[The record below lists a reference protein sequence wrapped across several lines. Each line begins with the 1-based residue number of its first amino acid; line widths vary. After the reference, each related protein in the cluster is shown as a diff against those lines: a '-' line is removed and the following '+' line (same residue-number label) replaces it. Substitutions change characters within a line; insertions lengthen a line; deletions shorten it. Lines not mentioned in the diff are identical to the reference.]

1 MRRQHP
7 SYQRTILAILMLA
20 ALSFAPLAVHAG
32 DTTAGKLLYEK
43 HCLRCHGVN
52 GDGKGPATQNMD
64 RNPRSFIDDEL
75 KFDTN
80 ADWQR
85 GTDRDIADVIN
96 LGAAAFGGSPL
107 MPPWGALL
115 RDDDTTNLVSY
126 IQSLKGKPR

>member
-1 MRRQHP
+1 MNRQHP
-7 SYQRTILAILMLA
+7 SPQHPILAVLV
-20 ALSFAPLAVHAG
+20 FAGLCFGTLVVQAG
-32 DTTAGKLLYEK
+32 DAAGKLMYEK
-43 HCLRCHGVN
+43 HCLSCHGAN

-75 KFDTN
+75 KFDTD

-96 LGAAAFGGSPL
+96 LGAAAFGGSSL

-115 RDDDTTNLVSY
+115 SDDDTAGLVSY
-126 IQSLKGKPR
+126 IQSLKSEFQ